1 MQSVLGRVGVS
12 RARKGKVMIE
22 QIEWFKVDEQMPD
35 AGVTVLMRSADGSE
49 SDQGHYDDEFDGWW
63 VVKEQGL
70 VPSRYTPTY
79 WAEWPKGPTQ

>member
-1 MQSVLGRVGVS
+1 
-12 RARKGKVMIE
+12 MIE

-35 AGVTVLMRSADGSE
+35 AWITVLMSAADGSE
-49 SDQGHYDDEFDGWW
+49 PDKGHYDDVFRWW
-63 VVKEQGL
+63 VVKDEGL